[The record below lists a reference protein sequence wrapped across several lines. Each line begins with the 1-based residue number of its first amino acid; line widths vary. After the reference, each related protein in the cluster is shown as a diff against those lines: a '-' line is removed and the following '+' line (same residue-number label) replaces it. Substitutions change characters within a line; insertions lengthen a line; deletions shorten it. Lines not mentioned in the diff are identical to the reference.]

1 MKKKKSYMNKENI
14 LSEGFYSKLFKFL
27 LPSGLKQKLKQS
39 QISKIEKNIK
49 VQDAVIKRLEKKQ
62 AEAKEKMLQS
72 LEKEVGRDI
81 KRYETSED
89 ALDAFYKK
97 YGK

>member
-1 MKKKKSYMNKENI
+1 MSTKKSYMDRKNI
-14 LSEGFYSKLFKFL
+14 LSEGFYSKLFKLL
-27 LPSGLKQKLKQS
+27 LPPGLKEKLNQK
-39 QISKIEKNIK
+39 QISKVEKTIK
-49 VQDAVIKRLEKKQ
+49 AQDTIIQGLEKKQ

-72 LEKEVGRDI
+72 LEKEVGRKI
-81 KRYETSED
+81 KRYKTSDE

>member
-1 MKKKKSYMNKENI
+1 
-14 LSEGFYSKLFKFL
+14 
-27 LPSGLKQKLKQS
+27 
-39 QISKIEKNIK
+39 
-49 VQDAVIKRLEKKQ
+49 
-62 AEAKEKMLQS
+62 MLQS